1 MWKVLVR
8 SIGIVGTVLALAL
21 PAAVSAAEDDPGAG
35 RFRAAGEVTGVDPA
49 ASAFTLHT
57 RAGED
62 LVITVTDETRFVSRQ
77 GEIQGLEDLEAGMK
91 AVVRGEVTADGAH
104 IAKTVGVGTPGD
116 RPDHKRYAGAV
127 TSVGDGSFSIE
138 PRDGGEVMFLV
149 NEKTEFHSRDGSVN
163 GLEDLKIGMRVGVG
177 AAVQDDGSLLALNV
191 LAGAADRPRPRPDV
205 DVRAAGRIVDLGDRE
220 FTIETRDGRRMTFA
234 VTEDTVFKS
243 RNGQVSSFGDLEVGK
258 GVAVGGKKSADGQLT
273 AVWVL
278 AGPDRPERDAR
289 PDRPTPEPQRTPE
302 ADPTSTPSGNRDD

>member
-1 MWKVLVR
+1 MWKFLVR
-8 SIGIVGTVLALAL
+8 GIGIVGTVLALTL
-21 PAAVSAAEDDPGAG
+21 PAGVSAAEDDPEAG

-49 ASAFTLHT
+49 SSTFTLHT

-104 IAKTVGVGTPGD
+104 IAKMVGVGTPGD
-116 RPDHKRYAGAV
+116 RADHKRYAGAV
-127 TSVGDGSFSIE
+127 TSVGDSSFSIQ
-138 PRDGGEVMFLV
+138 PRDGGEVTFLV
-149 NEKTEFHSRDGSVN
+149 DENTEFHSRDGSVN
-163 GLEDLKIGMRVGVG
+163 GLDDLKIGMHVGVG

-191 LAGAADRPRPRPDV
+191 LAAHRPDRPRPDV
-205 DVRAAGRIVDLGDRE
+205 DVRGAGRIVDLGDRE

-234 VTEDTVFKS
+234 VTEVTAFKS
-243 RNGQVSSFGDLEVGK
+243 RNGQVSSFGDLEIGL
-258 GVAVGGKKSADGQLT
+258 GVAVGGVKSADGQLT

>member
-1 MWKVLVR
+1 MWKFLVR
-8 SIGIVGTVLALAL
+8 GIGIAGTVLALAL
-21 PAAVSAAEDDPGAG
+21 PAAVSAAEDEPGAG
-35 RFRAAGEVTGVDPA
+35 KFRAAGEVTGVDL
-49 ASAFTLHT
+49 SARTFTLHT

-77 GEIQGLEDLEAGMK
+77 GDIQGLEDLEAGMK

-104 IAKTVGVGTPGD
+104 IARSVGVGDPGD
-116 RPDHKRYAGAV
+116 RPDHARYAGVV
-127 TSVGDGSFSIE
+127 TSVGERSFSIQ
-138 PRDGGEVMFLV
+138 PREGGEVTFLV
-149 NEKTEFHSRDGSVN
+149 DENTEFHSRDGSVN

-205 DVRAAGRIVDLGDRE
+205 DVRGAGRIVDLGDRE

-234 VTEDTVFKS
+234 VTEDTLFKS
-243 RNGQVSSFGDLEVGK
+243 RNGQVGSFGDLEMGM

-278 AGPDRPERDAR
+278 AGPDRPERDGR
-289 PDRPTPEPQRTPE
+289 PDRPTREPQRTPE
-302 ADPTSTPSGNRDD
+302 PEPTSTPSGNRDD